1 MYMHNDELP
10 EPDFESEYLD
20 DYEGML
26 ENCPCCGREY
36 DDIDFDY
43 QICSL
48 CKFDAEK
55 KEFKIPY
62 NET

>member
-1 MYMHNDELP
+1 METNENLP

-26 ENCPCCGREY
+26 ESCPKCGREY

-43 QICSL
+43 QICHH
-48 CKFDAEK
+48 CNHDAN
-55 KEFKIPY
+55 P
-62 NET
+62 NR